1 MTLQQEIYE
10 SILKVGH
17 WTDDSGL
24 IRVTGYVSES
34 AGKFDDA
41 TNTWIPELESADI
54 DVLEPDILDKDK
66 FKGRKG
72 INKLRR
78 LFNEVRFA
86 LPGDV
91 KYRLH
96 ADDALKGALYE
107 AWGKDDPLQEVA
119 DTAEKPHRK
128 ANQPDYKGPKRVK
141 YNVLDVEQPR
151 SLVQIANYQDTPRVV
166 FLKPEADSINDI
178 LDAFKINKSY
188 ETITGTGGRKA
199 SWGLKPY
206 FFGSDGEFYEVEKGG
221 ARYANQKKFIHDGV
235 DLNPEGYRLKKLAT
249 HRKAS
254 FNYAMRKREATPTL
268 EYVTD
273 WVRKTF
279 TGIPEDEARAFGEVY
294 YAMNQ
299 GEIDAQTARRVT
311 SNIKL
316 HGDHSIAL
324 SKGGKNWWN
333 AVVNVPE
340 DLNLRKNAANTPD
353 WYNKA
358 QGIST
363 NIDEVLE
370 GGLRSPIH
378 KYSIQAHAYNQ
389 FDQGKTFRNALGVT
403 QDRHFLYKDQPGGL
417 MDQALK
423 NEELLLASRTP
434 DGALRYP
441 DLKTASEASGGLKNA
456 LRKAGTVLPFVGAGL
471 DAWDVQQRWEE
482 VMNNPN
488 EGFTDWLDKAQL
500 GIASATLGTSF
511 WAEPANFALGVT
523 NLGIDAARTVF
534 EEDKRNNFVKNMRAI
549 GRGTTYAAQQLL

>member
-1 MTLQQEIYE
+1 
-10 SILKVGH
+10 
-17 WTDDSGL
+17 
-24 IRVTGYVSES
+24 
-34 AGKFDDA
+34 
-41 TNTWIPELESADI
+41 
-54 DVLEPDILDKDK
+54 
-66 FKGRKG
+66 
-72 INKLRR
+72 
-78 LFNEVRFA
+78 
-86 LPGDV
+86 
-91 KYRLH
+91 
-96 ADDALKGALYE
+96 
-107 AWGKDDPLQEVA
+107 
-119 DTAEKPHRK
+119 
-128 ANQPDYKGPKRVK
+128 
-141 YNVLDVEQPR
+141 
-151 SLVQIANYQDTPRVV
+151 
-166 FLKPEADSINDI
+166 
-178 LDAFKINKSY
+178 
-188 ETITGTGGRKA
+188 

-417 MDQALK
+417 M
-423 NEELLLASRTP
+423 
-434 DGALRYP
+434 
-441 DLKTASEASGGLKNA
+441 
-456 LRKAGTVLPFVGAGL
+456 
-471 DAWDVQQRWEE
+471 
-482 VMNNPN
+482 
-488 EGFTDWLDKAQL
+488 
-500 GIASATLGTSF
+500 
-511 WAEPANFALGVT
+511 
-523 NLGIDAARTVF
+523 
-534 EEDKRNNFVKNMRAI
+534 
-549 GRGTTYAAQQLL
+549 

>member
-206 FFGSDGEFYEVEKGG
+206 FF
-221 ARYANQKKFIHDGV
+221 
-235 DLNPEGYRLKKLAT
+235 
-249 HRKAS
+249 
-254 FNYAMRKREATPTL
+254 
-268 EYVTD
+268 
-273 WVRKTF
+273 
-279 TGIPEDEARAFGEVY
+279 
-294 YAMNQ
+294 
-299 GEIDAQTARRVT
+299 
-311 SNIKL
+311 
-316 HGDHSIAL
+316 
-324 SKGGKNWWN
+324 
-333 AVVNVPE
+333 
-340 DLNLRKNAANTPD
+340 
-353 WYNKA
+353 
-358 QGIST
+358 
-363 NIDEVLE
+363 
-370 GGLRSPIH
+370 
-378 KYSIQAHAYNQ
+378 
-389 FDQGKTFRNALGVT
+389 
-403 QDRHFLYKDQPGGL
+403 
-417 MDQALK
+417 
-423 NEELLLASRTP
+423 
-434 DGALRYP
+434 
-441 DLKTASEASGGLKNA
+441 
-456 LRKAGTVLPFVGAGL
+456 
-471 DAWDVQQRWEE
+471 
-482 VMNNPN
+482 
-488 EGFTDWLDKAQL
+488 
-500 GIASATLGTSF
+500 
-511 WAEPANFALGVT
+511 
-523 NLGIDAARTVF
+523 
-534 EEDKRNNFVKNMRAI
+534 
-549 GRGTTYAAQQLL
+549 